1 MLWHEKAGPIFA
13 AGMTEYAV
21 IEKPNMQSDA
31 GMDSMPLAP
40 RAELDS
46 GGKKYRNI
54 SDLSARLSHFEDGE
68 ASVFEAVSKLRDA
81 DQNSPD
87 SGEVECR
94 ARYEFRPGSV
104 AVKITCRRSPGNRQ
118 KSSSR

>member
-46 GGKKYRNI
+46 GGKKIQEY
-54 SDLSARLSHFEDGE
+54 
-68 ASVFEAVSKLRDA
+68 
-81 DQNSPD
+81 Q
-87 SGEVECR
+87 
-94 ARYEFRPGSV
+94 RPV
-104 AVKITCRRSPGNRQ
+104 RKAFAF
-118 KSSSR
+118 